1 MQSPRF
7 YLLLL
12 LLAIFSYGVSRWLEP
27 DSQVLRRSGDNPV
40 DYFSIDYQKKE
51 MDEQGRLKSLLRA
64 DKLTHYA
71 NDGTTHLEKPVMTL
85 YNENNIPP
93 WIIESEKGLLQ
104 ADGDN
109 LLLQGKVK
117 IQRRGNVHSS
127 PLTILTSELKVH
139 LPSSL
144 ARTSKWAKI
153 VSSKNQTTGV
163 GMKLKFKAPIR
174 LTLFSHVKGRYEVR

>member
-1 MQSPRF
+1 MQSLRF

-12 LLAIFSYGVSRWLEP
+12 ILAIFSYGISRWLEP
-27 DSQVLRRSGDNPV
+27 DSPVLRSKRDNPI

-51 MDEQGRLKSLLRA
+51 MNEQGQLKNLLNA
-64 DKLTHYA
+64 SKLTHYA
-71 NDGTTHLEKPVMTL
+71 GDGTTHLEKPVMTL

-93 WIIESEKGLLQ
+93 WVIESEKGILQ

-117 IQRRGNVHSS
+117 IQRRGNTHVS
-127 PLTILTSELKVH
+127 PLTILTSELNVY
-139 LPSSL
+139 LPDSL
-144 ARTSKWAKI
+144 AKTSKWAKI
-153 VSSKNQTTGV
+153 TNAKNQTTGI

-174 LTLFSHVKGRYEVR
+174 LTLLSQVKGRYEIR